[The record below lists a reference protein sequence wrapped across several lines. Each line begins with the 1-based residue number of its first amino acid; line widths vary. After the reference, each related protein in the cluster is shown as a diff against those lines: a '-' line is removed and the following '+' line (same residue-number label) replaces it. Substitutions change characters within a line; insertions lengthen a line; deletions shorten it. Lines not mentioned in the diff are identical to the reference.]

1 MICSMLEKRKVC
13 PATCFLTHFFNQSG
27 FYMKYNTGLRKW
39 VTLSEKTNS
48 DKILVTSKGFGHFYP
63 TNNFVYFEI
72 SKYD

>member
-1 MICSMLEKRKVC
+1 
-13 PATCFLTHFFNQSG
+13 
-27 FYMKYNTGLRKW
+27 MKYNTGLRKW